1 MRRTAF
7 FFIMLLI
14 LLSSSYC
21 AEMPKDVA
29 SDNFAFSAIQDLVN
43 RGINVSQGYPD
54 GTFRGNRDTTRYEN
68 AYFMASLALKLK
80 RTASVDPDLSDIKDE
95 ISYLRNDI
103 SGIKQAPVE
112 QNDTN
117 FGGSLE
123 LKSMFGN
130 LLAYDRDNRALS
142 GPETNYRLKYTIEKK
157 MGDDADL
164 KMNIDTMDGA
174 FNSST
179 LRDFATKI
187 MDFEGDLSINIGLEY
202 PLKIITLFGPG
213 SVLHRDTSGV
223 APSEDGTYFN
233 RPRPTLTVS
242 TILAG
247 WNVAGTY
254 AARGLDI
261 FGSVA
266 TSEFNVQFN
275 KKIGVLP
282 MVGTSEFTSTT
293 RYIFTDFL
301 NPTSM
306 ANDFKQELSLLMAQS
321 KDVSEKILIG
331 SGSTD
336 HPNSQYYL
344 NFELYLKNL
353 FNRGA
358 GLNLYFNS
366 VGTDYRQGLDSLEFL
381 PLNLF
386 NRKILDGTMDLGMEL
401 TVPLTDKIIFKK
413 KLELVTDSLCRID
426 RDAPGTSYTQEL
438 SLAFLISNDL
448 TLNTFYRYYF
458 VPSKLDQ
465 FSNPVPE
472 ESDLFGLGLTCRF

>member
-1 MRRTAF
+1 
-7 FFIMLLI
+7 MLLV
-14 LLSSSYC
+14 LLSSTYC

-29 SDNFAFSAIQDLVN
+29 SDNFAFSAIQDIVN

-80 RTASVDPDLSDIKDE
+80 RTASLDPDLPDIKGE

-103 SGIKQAPVE
+103 SGIKKAPVG
-112 QNDTN
+112 QNDLN

-123 LKSMFGN
+123 LKSMFGS
-130 LLAYDRDNRALS
+130 LFAYDRNNRPSA
-142 GPETNYRLKYTIEKK
+142 GPETDYRFKYTIEKK

-164 KMNIDTMDGA
+164 KMNIDTMDGG
-174 FNSST
+174 FNSAT

-187 MDFEGDLSINIGLEY
+187 IDVEGNLTINIGLEN
-202 PLKIITLFGPG
+202 PLKIRTLFGPG

-223 APSEDGTYFN
+223 APSEDGTYFA

-254 AARGLDI
+254 AARGVDS

-266 TSEFNVQFN
+266 TNEVNVQFN
-275 KKIGVLP
+275 RKIGVLP
-282 MVGTSEFTSTT
+282 MIGTSEFTSTT

-366 VGTDYRQGLDSLEFL
+366 VGTDYRQGMDSLEFL
-381 PLNLF
+381 PYNLF
-386 NRKILDGTMDLGMEL
+386 NRKILDGTIDMGMEFSA
-401 TVPLTDKIIFKK
+401 PLTDKIIFKK
-413 KLELVTDSLCRID
+413 KIELVTDTLYKID
-426 RDAPGTSYTQEL
+426 RDTPGASYTQEL
-438 SLAFLISNDL
+438 SLDFLINHDL
-448 TLNTFYRYYF
+448 TLNAFYRYYF
-458 VPSKLDQ
+458 VPSKIDQ
-465 FSNPVPE
+465 FSNQVPE

>member
-7 FFIMLLI
+7 SVITFLF
-14 LLSSSYC
+14 LLSPVYC
-21 AEMPKDVA
+21 QEMPKDVP
-29 SDNFAFSAIQDLVN
+29 SDNFAYSAIQDLVD

-54 GTFRGNRDTTRYEN
+54 GTFRGSRNTSRYQN
-68 AYFMASLALKLK
+68 AYFMASLALKLQS
-80 RTASVDPDLSDIKDE
+80 TASLDPDFPDIKDE

-103 SGIKQAPVE
+103 EQAPAGE
-112 QNDTN
+112 NDMD
-117 FGGSLE
+117 FSGSLE
-123 LKSMFGN
+123 LQSKFGS
-130 LLAYDRDNRALS
+130 LFAYDRDNRAPA
-142 GPETNYRLKYTIEKK
+142 GPETFYRFKYSIEKK
-157 MGDDADL
+157 IGDDANL

-174 FNSST
+174 FNSAT
-179 LRDFATKI
+179 LRNFATKI
-187 MDFEGDLSINIGLEY
+187 MDVEGNLAINIGLEN
-202 PLKIITLFGPG
+202 PLKIRTLFGPG

-223 APSEDGTYFN
+223 APSEDSTYFI

-242 TILAG
+242 TVLAG

-254 AARGLDI
+254 AARGLDG
-261 FGSVA
+261 FGTVG
-266 TSEFNVQFN
+266 TDEVNVQFN

-293 RYIFTDFL
+293 RYVFVDFL

-321 KDVSEKILIG
+321 KDVSEKVLIG

-353 FNRGA
+353 FNKA
-358 GLNLYFNS
+358 IGLNLYFNS
-366 VGTDYRQGLDSLEFL
+366 VGMDYRQGLDRLEFL

-386 NRKILDGTMDLGMEL
+386 NRKILDGTLDLGLEL
-401 TVPLTDKIIFKK
+401 SAPLTDKITFKNK
-413 KLELVTDSLCRID
+413 MELVTDSFCKID
-426 RDAPGTSYTQEL
+426 RDAPGSSYTHEL
-438 SLAFLISNDL
+438 SLDILISNDL
-448 TLNTFYRYYF
+448 SLNTFYRYYF

-465 FSNPVPE
+465 FSNQVPE
-472 ESDLFGLGLTCRF
+472 ESDLFGLGLTWRF